1 MTSARFAEE
10 QDGGDAYSG
19 SGATVRGG
27 SCGHRGAHDQRAEAA
42 SALGRSIRQ
51 VQRLKRQVEASGV
64 RGVIHGDQGRE
75 PLNKTPPAV
84 RESVIGLAMGELE

>member
-1 MTSARFAEE
+1 
-10 QDGGDAYSG
+10 
-19 SGATVRGG
+19 
-27 SCGHRGAHDQRAEAA
+27 
-42 SALGRSIRQ
+42 
-51 VQRLKRQVEASGV
+51 VEASGV